1 LKGGDN
7 LERLIKD
14 APTIK
19 SILYLKC
26 QAEKHEKEF
35 EEIWKLYPNKKGKQQ
50 AKRYFEKLLREK
62 YTIEHIKR
70 AISRYSENIK
80 DKDKKYIQQGGTFFG
95 RGIYDYFDDNYE
107 LMVKDEHKKVIPEP
121 EIKIDFN
128 SLDDYGKLIHY
139 LKSIPYDEYL
149 ETEHWKH
156 FRNEAL
162 KWAGHK
168 CQLCSKE
175 DTTLVIHHK
184 TYENRGR
191 ETFND
196 VIVLCEDCHKLVH
209 GKQ

>member
-1 LKGGDN
+1 MNDLVKIGTRAYHKSDDYEEEFLK
-7 LERLIKD
+7 
-14 APTIK
+14 
-19 SILYLKC
+19 
-26 QAEKHEKEF
+26 
-35 EEIWKLYPNKKGKQQ
+35 IWQLYPRKNGKKHAQRCFNALINKHTV
-50 AKRYFEKLLREK
+50 EE
-62 YTIEHIKR
+62 IKR
-70 AISRYSENIK
+70 AVLRYAESVKEKDPKFIKLGSSFFQSR
-80 DKDKKYIQQGGTFFG
+80 
-95 RGIYDYFDDNYE
+95 IYDYFDDNYE

-128 SLDDYGKLIHY
+128 SLDDYGKLIYY
-139 LKSIPYDEYL
+139 LKSMPYDEYL

-168 CQLCSKE
+168 CQLCNKE

-209 GKQ
+209 GKKE